1 MSVID
6 VNGTASLGVRGPLPD
21 YWEQASAFPFAEVD
35 LPEPHEC
42 PTRLLSAVERATVQ
56 IVAPELSDLPPG
68 NSILHEAVA
77 RLSVYRLRKVLPYAS
92 GHFIADALQRVFW
105 PAHPGKHA
113 RRGWSLLAALD
124 AADLGAEIWIS
135 GEPLELWGDFR
146 RMRLRDRL
154 GELEAARLRSPE
166 H

>member
-6 VNGTASLGVRGPLPD
+6 VNGTASVGVRGPLPD
-21 YWEQASAFPFAEVD
+21 YWEQASSLPFTGVE
-35 LPEPHEC
+35 LPEPGEC

-56 IVAPELSDLPPG
+56 IIAPSYIDLPPG
-68 NSILHEAVA
+68 NSMLHEAVA
-77 RLSVYRLRKVLPYAS
+77 RLSVYRDRNVLPYAS

-113 RRGWSLLAALD
+113 RRGWTLLAAID
-124 AADLGAEIWIS
+124 AADLGAEIWTS
-135 GEPLELWGDFR
+135 AQPLTLWGSFR

-154 GELEAARLRSPE
+154 AELEGVRLRSPE